1 MEFIREKIKKKPL
14 SKKKLIKRVALGV
27 IGAFIGLLLA
37 NAIGEL
43 LGINNGEVVL
53 DTETEHADT
62 TEITDE
68 EIELTPNIS
77 LTISDYQSLQN
88 ALYEIGG
95 EVNKSIVTISSSSE
109 SDENDW
115 VEESYETDW
124 QSAGLIVSQDNDYIY
139 VLTETRLLE
148 DVSNIKTIFVDGA
161 TAKGTVLKTDERT
174 GLAVLT
180 VEKRLMQPETRRAI
194 SIAKL
199 GDSDTITSGAVI
211 IALGSPLGTNYA
223 IFSGNVT
230 SVDNKVSM
238 KDKNYALL
246 TTDMITSRNGSGV
259 LVDINGEIVGIIAQS
274 FAGAEEMGALTAVS
288 VNDVKVMVD
297 AMIDGKDRPYI
308 GLYIS
313 TVTEVISK
321 EHNIP
326 EGVFV
331 KEVVTESPAMQA
343 GLQSGDVIVKINDT
357 VIRTDIDY
365 SEKIENL
372 IPGTTCEIKVKRQ
385 SGDAY
390 YDVTCEV
397 EIGIV
402 K

>member
-1 MEFIREKIKKKPL
+1 MEFIREKTKKKPIN
-14 SKKKLIKRVALGV
+14 KKKLIRNIVLGV
-27 IGAFIGLLLA
+27 VAVFVGLVLA
-37 NAIGEL
+37 DAIEDA
-43 LGINNGEVVL
+43 LGINRGGQVFN
-53 DTETEHADT
+53 TETEHMDG
-62 TEITDE
+62 TEVVE
-68 EIELTPNIS
+68 EDIELIPEIS

-95 EVNKSIVTISSSSE
+95 EVNKSIVTISAQSE
-109 SDENDW
+109 ENDW
-115 VEESYETDW
+115 IEESYETDW
-124 QSAGLIVSQDNDYIY
+124 QAAGFIVSQDGDYIY
-139 VLTETRLLE
+139 VLTEMRLIE
-148 DVSNIKTIFVDGA
+148 DISNIKIVFVDGA
-161 TAKGTVLKTDERT
+161 TAQATMLMSDEQT
-174 GLAVLT
+174 GIAMLAI
-180 VEKRLMQPETRRAI
+180 EKRLMQPETRRAI

-199 GDSDTITSGAVI
+199 GDSDTITSGAVM

-223 IFSGNVT
+223 ILSGNVT
-230 SVDNKVSM
+230 STENKVSM
-238 KDKNYALL
+238 QDKNYALL

-274 FAGAEEMGALTAVS
+274 FAGAEDVGALTAVAA
-288 VNDVKVMVD
+288 NDVKT
-297 AMIDGKDRPYI
+297 MISSMISGKDRPYI

-331 KEVVTESPAMQA
+331 KEVVTESPAMRA
-343 GLQSGDVIVKINDT
+343 GLQSGDVVVKINDT
-357 VIRTDIDY
+357 MIRTDADF
-365 SEKIENL
+365 SKKIENL

-385 SGDAY
+385 NGDAY

-397 EIGIV
+397 EIGTV

>member
-1 MEFIREKIKKKPL
+1 MEFIREKIKKKPIN
-14 SKKKLIKRVALGV
+14 KKKLIKKV
-27 IGAFIGLLLA
+27 
-37 NAIGEL
+37 AIGVFCVL
-43 LGINNGEVVL
+43 VVLVLIYAAMKLRGQNNGEQVL
-53 DTETEHADT
+53 ETETEILDVTEEVEAD
-62 TEITDE
+62 
-68 EIELTPNIS
+68 IELTPDIS

-88 ALYEIGG
+88 ALYEIGAN
-95 EVNKSIVTISSSSE
+95 VNKSIVTISAESE
-109 SDENDW
+109 ENDW
-115 VEESYETDW
+115 IEESYEADW
-124 QSAGLIVSQDNDYIY
+124 QAAGFIVSQDSDYIY
-139 VLTETRLLE
+139 VLTETRLIE
-148 DVSNIKTIFVDGA
+148 DISNIKIIFVDGA
-161 TAKGTVLKTDERT
+161 SAKATMLKSDERT
-174 GLAVLT
+174 GIAVLA

-223 IFSGNVT
+223 ILSGNVT

-238 KDKNYALL
+238 QDKNYALL
-246 TTDMITSRNGSGV
+246 TTDMITSRNGSGI
-259 LVDINGEIVGIIAQS
+259 LVDINGEIVGVIAQS
-274 FAGAEEMGALTAVS
+274 FAGAEEVGALTAVAI
-288 VNDVKVMVD
+288 NDVKTMIN
-297 AMIDGKDRPYI
+297 AMISGKERTYI

-357 VIRTDIDY
+357 TIRTDADY
-365 SEKIENL
+365 SKKIENL
-372 IPGTTCEIKVKRQ
+372 IPGTICEIKVKRQ

-397 EIGIV
+397 EIGTV